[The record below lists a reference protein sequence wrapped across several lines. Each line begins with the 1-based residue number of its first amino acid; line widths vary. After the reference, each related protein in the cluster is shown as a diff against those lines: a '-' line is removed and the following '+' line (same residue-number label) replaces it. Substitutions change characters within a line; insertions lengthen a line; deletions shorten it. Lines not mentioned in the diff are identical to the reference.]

1 MRLSSSCAA
10 AAALIGGSRFV
21 GGCAKSVPPSPVAAP
36 LNDVQAI
43 ALAEQFLDDQ
53 QTSSA
58 ASGRT
63 IGTDRLV
70 AYVEP
75 TGDGNIVSFRSRF
88 DPAAEPPVQSRLIKV
103 DHDGD
108 VREIRFG
115 RNR

>member
-1 MRLSSSCAA
+1 MRFSSSCAA
-10 AAALIGGSRFV
+10 AAALVGGSLLV
-21 GGCAKSVPPSPVAAP
+21 GGCAKSLPASPVAAP
-36 LNDVQAI
+36 LSDVQAI
-43 ALAEQFLDDQ
+43 TLAEQFLDDR
-53 QTSSA
+53 QTSG
-58 ASGRT
+58 GRAT
-63 IGTDRLV
+63 GGDRHV

-108 VREIRFG
+108 VREIRFA